1 MMPRAASNRPITLP
15 FATPPPRLLRLAA
28 HRSEARRRAAA
39 TRTRVLGSQLVEQQP
54 DAHLDGDDQDEY
66 HHSAE
71 DPDEQRAAPAAG
83 ARGRRLG
90 WIGVRR
96 RSVLALWRAV
106 LCRRRAVLAGWREL
120 RRRRRVLARRRERR
134 GLRISRR
141 RYRGRVGP
149 RLPGYGGG
157 GHHLSWRSG
166 GGRGP
171 AWGGGGRPAR
181 CMPCRRPRCW

>member
-39 TRTRVLGSQLVEQQP
+39 TRTRVLASQLVEQQP
-54 DAHLDGDDQDEY
+54 DAHLDGDDQDDY

-106 LCRRRAVLAGWREL
+106 LS
-120 RRRRRVLARRRERR
+120 RRRERR

-149 RLPGYGGG
+149 RLPG
-157 GHHLSWRSG
+157 
-166 GGRGP
+166 
-171 AWGGGGRPAR
+171 
-181 CMPCRRPRCW
+181 

>member
-1 MMPRAASNRPITLP
+1 MLPRAASNRPIPFP

-39 TRTRVLGSQLVEQQP
+39 TRTRVLASQLVEQQP
-54 DAHLDGDDQDEY
+54 DAHLDGDDQDDY

-83 ARGRRLG
+83 TRGRGLG

-96 RSVLALWRAV
+96 RSVLALWRTV

-120 RRRRRVLARRRERR
+120 RRRRRVLARRREPR
-134 GLRISRR
+134 GLRRFPRR
-141 RYRGRVGP
+141 DP
-149 RLPGYGGG
+149 
-157 GHHLSWRSG
+157 
-166 GGRGP
+166 GRGG
-171 AWGGGGRPAR
+171 ARPAR
-181 CMPCRRPRCW
+181 DRGWGHLLS